1 MLDPGSWRA
10 VRLFAEV
17 LLGLLAAFFGSAI
30 VFGELGDLW
39 PGGTLD
45 RLTRF
50 CLFLMLVTAYT
61 AAAVGIMRR
70 GAARDFAALRGV
82 TDAGPDVWEG
92 WERRF
97 RDRRAG
103 LAAAACGLVVG
114 IAIERLGSS
123 ADPIHDAESWLG
135 LRVWALLLNGLL
147 FANLGM
153 LARWSVL
160 EIRALRAIG
169 RRVRV
174 SLLDREGLAP
184 FVRTGLR
191 SALLWLTGSSLAV
204 TLLLDVNAPWLVLAV
219 LTVTTGLAFAAL
231 LLPSRGLHERL
242 RAAREAELRFV
253 RGEIASVRDA
263 LGAGARPD
271 ANERIAQLPALLAW
285 EARVERMSV
294 WPFDAPSLFRFALL
308 LLVPLGSWLGGA
320 LVERAVDAW
329 IDR

>member
-1 MLDPGSWRA
+1 MASSELRRA
-10 VRLFAEV
+10 ARLFSEV
-17 LLGLLAAFFGSAI
+17 LLGLLVAFFGSSI

-39 PGGTLD
+39 PGGRLD

-50 CLFLMLVTAYT
+50 CLLLMLVTAYT
-61 AAAVGIMRR
+61 ASAVGIMRR

-82 TDAGPDVWEG
+82 TDVGDDVWDG

-97 RDRRAG
+97 RNRRMG
-103 LAAAACGLVVG
+103 LVAAACGFAVG
-114 IAIERLGSS
+114 FAIDRAGSA
-123 ADPIHDAESWLG
+123 ADPMADATSWIG
-135 LRVWALLLNGLL
+135 LRFWASLLNCLL
-147 FANLGM
+147 FANLGL

-174 SLLDREGLAP
+174 SLLDRDALAP
-184 FVRTGLR
+184 FVRTGMR
-191 SALLWLTGSSLAV
+191 SALLWMVGTSLAV
-204 TLLLDVNAPWLVLAV
+204 TLLLDVNAPWLVLVV
-219 LTVTTGLAFAAL
+219 LAATTTLALAAL

-242 RAAREAELRFV
+242 RTEKQAELRWVRSEIASAREALGDARAETH
-253 RGEIASVRDA
+253 EQASR
-263 LGAGARPD
+263 
-271 ANERIAQLPALLAW
+271 LPALLAW
-285 EARVERMSV
+285 EARVEGTSA

-320 LVERAVDAW
+320 LVERAVNAW